1 MSCGASVGIVDLVP
15 VVVGDV
21 GEGLSSVEVVGE
33 ASGEGEGGAEG

>member
-15 VVVGDV
+15 VVVGDG
-21 GEGLSSVEVVGE
+21 GEGLSSVEVVGG